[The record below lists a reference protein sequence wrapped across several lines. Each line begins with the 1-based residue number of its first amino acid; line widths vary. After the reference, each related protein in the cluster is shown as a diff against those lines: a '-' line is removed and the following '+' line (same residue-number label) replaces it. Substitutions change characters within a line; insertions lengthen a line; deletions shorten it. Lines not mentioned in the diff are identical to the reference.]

1 MRTITLLIITIFIS
15 MDIALAQSPKKIY
28 KAAKELQ
35 ESGKFQDAI
44 DSYTKAI
51 ELEPNY
57 VNAYVGRAQCYEGLN
72 KAEDALSDYERAA
85 TFDPKEE
92 EYTKKAS
99 ELAYDLKQYE
109 RAIKNAN
116 LALARD
122 KKLLNLYHIKIW
134 SLYDLEKLD
143 EALETSNKAIEIKK
157 NFLSYYDK
165 AEILYAKKDYKDA
178 QNNYQLA
185 ISYNKSNIL
194 GYLGIANAYFYQD
207 LYDQTIS
214 SANSALGV
222 DQRSREAYWI
232 RALAY
237 HKKIDYMNAIAD
249 LSQIIVLHPDDP
261 NLRDVFF
268 KRGEI
273 YFDFKMHTNAI
284 NDFTSVID
292 IDEDYYP
299 AYFKRAASYEEIHS
313 FDNAIADYE
322 RLDALKLTDSEALVM
337 LEDAHKRLFEL
348 KREIDK
354 PVLVIASP
362 KITSDGQ
369 MQIIKDVEVQKITGH
384 VEDAS
389 PIKSFSINGTEV
401 AFDSTSKKNEF
412 TAEINVK
419 DQSEIRC
426 AVSDVYDNVS
436 TKTFPIQ
443 RTEIGKPEIFLV
455 QPFASDD
462 GQIYLESEGA
472 SLYIEGTVKDESKIA
487 SITIDSVIAS
497 YIPSTLDPSF
507 AATISIVN
515 KKNITIEVVDIFG
528 NKTIKQYILNR
539 EGAAIAADNPMGK
552 TWVVFIENSKYETFA
567 SLDGPTK
574 DISMMKSALSKYSI
588 NNVLHKRDMTKSQME
603 RFFSIE
609 LRDLVVKNHV
619 NSIIVWY
626 AGHGKFLNNNGYW
639 VPVDGKTDDEF
650 TYFNINSLK
659 AAMQSYSNVI
669 THTLVITDA
678 CESGPSFYQAMRSDI
693 SERDCSDWKAT
704 KFKSSQVFSSAG
716 YELAS
721 DNSQFTKTFANS
733 LIHNPNSCIDIES
746 IVLQVKKAVAKNKQQ
761 EPQFGKI
768 DGLADENGTFFFIR
782 K

>member
-1 MRTITLLIITIFIS
+1 MKVYTILFLAFILS
-15 MDIALAQSPKKIY
+15 VSTAFAQSPKKIY
-28 KAAKELQ
+28 KAARELQ
-35 ESGKFQDAI
+35 KAEKYQDAI
-44 DSYTKAI
+44 DSYTKSL
-51 ELEPNY
+51 ELNPSY
-57 VNAYVGRAQCYEGLN
+57 VNAYVARAQCYEKLG
-72 KAEDALSDYERAA
+72 KAEEALIDYERAS

-92 EYTKKAS
+92 EYTKKAA
-99 ELAYDLKQYE
+99 ELSYDLKQYE

-116 LALARD
+116 LALLRD

-134 SLYDLEKLD
+134 SLSNLGKID
-143 EALETSNKAIEIKK
+143 EALETANKAIDIKK
-157 NFLSYYDK
+157 NFLTYYDK
-165 AEILYAKKDYKDA
+165 AEILYNKKDYKAA

-185 ISYNKSNIL
+185 ITYDRNNIIGYIGLANSY
-194 GYLGIANAYFYQD
+194 YYQD
-207 LYDQTIS
+207 LYDQTVS
-214 SANSALGV
+214 TANSALNI
-222 DQRSREAYWI
+222 DQRSRDAYWI

-237 HKKIDYMNAIAD
+237 YKKVDYMKAIAD
-249 LSQIIVLHPDDP
+249 LSQIIVLHPEDE
-261 NLRDVFF
+261 NLKDVFY

-273 YFDFKMHTNAI
+273 YYDFNMHTNAI

-292 IDEDYYP
+292 IDEDYYL
-299 AYFKRAASYEEIHS
+299 AYFKRAASYEAIHS
-313 FDNAIADYE
+313 YDKAITDYE
-322 RLDALKLTDSEALVM
+322 QLDALNLKDSAAIAM
-337 LEDAHKRLFEL
+337 LDDAHKRLFEL
-348 KREIDK
+348 KRENDK
-354 PVLVIASP
+354 PKLTISEPYVTENG
-362 KITSDGQ
+362 K
-369 MQIIKDVEVQKITGH
+369 MQIVKGVEKQKIVGR
-384 VEDAS
+384 VDDAS
-389 PIKSFSINGTEV
+389 PIKSFSINGESV
-401 AFDSTSKKNEF
+401 SFDSTSKKNEF
-412 TAEINVK
+412 VADVNVK
-419 DQSEIRC
+419 DKNEIRFS
-426 AVSDVYDNVS
+426 AVDVYDNVL
-436 TKTFPIQ
+436 TKTYPIL
-443 RTEIGKPEIFLV
+443 RTEVGKPEIFLI
-455 QPFASDD
+455 QPLASDD

-472 SLYIEGTVKDESKIA
+472 TLYIEGTISDESRIA
-487 SITIDSVIAS
+487 SILIDSVSAS
-497 YIPSTLDPSF
+497 YIPSALNPSF

-515 KKNITIEVVDIFG
+515 KKKITFEVTDIFG
-528 NKTIKQYILNR
+528 NKTVSEYILNR
-539 EGAAIAADNPMGK
+539 EGAQIAVDNPMGK

-574 DISMMKSALSKYSI
+574 DISMMKAALHKYSI
-588 NNVLHKRDMTKSQME
+588 NNIITKRDMTKSQME
-603 RFFSIE
+603 KFFSIE
-609 LRDLVVKNHV
+609 LRDMVIKNHV

-650 TYFNINSLK
+650 TYFNINNLK
-659 AAMQSYSNVI
+659 AALQSYSNVI

-693 SERDCSDWKAT
+693 KERDCSDWKAT